1 MASSVGASS
10 PTEADIAAREPDEI
24 VQVPTEKP
32 TSPTSPMD
40 EHPLTEVPHVPEG
53 LGLVPEPSAAMSESA
68 PLVDSPEALPVP
80 TELPS
85 PATSVVEGT
94 VEVPTAPDVMELPPR
109 PELGSCEK
117 REELKAVYDPLR
129 KPRAQSGLRPF
140 EKAVERWWRASA
152 ETKKEF
158 PNGVGKQRAF
168 KNMKSK
174 PDWLSFS
181 GGVTYLM
188 QHLRKSLGRP
198 QIPELSEYL
207 NRYFKQSKRRK
218 FESMNQYI
226 VRKTEVYQRARQAL
240 ARVLPDQRA
249 SSRWDEASWRSS
261 TWQPSRRSATSWRDD
276 WSNTGQSQ
284 RDQSE
289 NNEDPWAQRRNNE
302 EEESEDFQDAAEE
315 WDAPSQWHS
324 SYQGQWH
331 NDHYGPWGTQE
342 NERWLHETPELL
354 PDFLQGWYLL
364 MDANLTSSERNLV
377 QTAVQ
382 GDFGSERIAQELRT
396 QWPEEELRDHEQ
408 GMKQASYWQDEV
420 DGEPIGGEGMT
431 IQSLQE
437 EGMNEEGLAMMA
449 DAEVQAEEAMAV
461 IERAQRTLRE
471 ARAKQ
476 HQVKMNR
483 QYYKTE
489 VEKYKSKSGP
499 IKCFRCGGNHKI
511 ANCPDRQAPRAGEAQ
526 KAESAPFVCYAR
538 DEAAMVT
545 NQDAMTTEEAVLKG
559 YGIIDGGATKTLGSV
574 HALEAVAAENFR
586 KHSDDRILEIDPEQK
601 PTFGF
606 GNSSRNQCVSTAK
619 VQIQAGDQK
628 GILQVHALEEGQG
641 PVLLSIS
648 TLRSLGAIIDF
659 EADLIVFRKLDDRRV
674 IKALR
679 SDGERE
685 GEEIFQA
692 LKELGEEPPAQ
703 WKNPELKVR
712 LMEVEEE
719 LGIDKL
725 RRSRHHQTELMT
737 WVTRLN
743 QETIPVLQKQAM
755 EKIYL
760 LTEPDGQD
768 PMGFGQHASL
778 TYAEVKSQHAG
789 YCTSAQTT
797 ASEGQHSLR
806 LGRFVKWLNMEP
818 KDQVKMPHYLAK
830 QYVKSKGETET
841 CVKAEPEPSE
851 APTSSTQALVEA
863 QHMMTKMM
871 ATMEEM
877 KGELQELRE
886 ERPRKKTEVKS
897 EELTHEKLLREIDGR
912 TQQTDGTDM
921 DQDYEFVVVIDE
933 GSRILATEKHRD
945 GYGNLKESSSIWL
958 VRGRRLIKCC
968 PEQLRPA
975 SEREELLEFL
985 GNPEEN
991 KAPWNFTRVASALGG
1006 NEMDDI
1012 TGEIPDLA
1020 TWQRDQQNL
1029 VRQNPKVSEKRL
1041 TPKEREEFREAKHK
1055 EVASWRQWG
1064 VKKGDVSGAFL
1075 QGREYPNELYCV
1087 PCPEILEAMGLGPTW
1102 ERSYKE
1108 WS

>member
-1 MASSVGASS
+1 M
-10 PTEADIAAREPDEI
+10 
-24 VQVPTEKP
+24 
-32 TSPTSPMD
+32 
-40 EHPLTEVPHVPEG
+40 
-53 LGLVPEPSAAMSESA
+53 
-68 PLVDSPEALPVP
+68 
-80 TELPS
+80 
-85 PATSVVEGT
+85 VEGISRNK
-94 VEVPTAPDVMELPPR
+94 EGVPQWSGEAASFQEYEEQALQWEQSIAYGKRYLCGPKLIQEMSGTARKFVT
-109 PELGSCEK
+109 GK
-117 REELKAVYDPLR
+117 R
-129 KPRAQSGLRPF
+129 
-140 EKAVERWWRASA
+140 
-152 ETKKEF
+152 
-158 PNGVGKQRAF
+158 
-168 KNMKSK
+168 

-396 QWPEEELRDHEQ
+396 QWPEEELRDHDQ

-679 SDGERE
+679 SQSG
-685 GEEIFQA
+685 
-692 LKELGEEPPAQ
+692 
-703 WKNPELKVR
+703 
-712 LMEVEEE
+712 
-719 LGIDKL
+719 
-725 RRSRHHQTELMT
+725 HQL
-737 WVTRLN
+737 L
-743 QETIPVLQKQAM
+743 P
-755 EKIYL
+755 
-760 LTEPDGQD
+760 LTENLYSNSVQCHSAVPSLSS
-768 PMGFGQHASL
+768 FG
-778 TYAEVKSQHAG
+778 
-789 YCTSAQTT
+789 
-797 ASEGQHSLR
+797 
-806 LGRFVKWLNMEP
+806 
-818 KDQVKMPHYLAK
+818 
-830 QYVKSKGETET
+830 
-841 CVKAEPEPSE
+841 
-851 APTSSTQALVEA
+851 
-863 QHMMTKMM
+863 
-871 ATMEEM
+871 
-877 KGELQELRE
+877 
-886 ERPRKKTEVKS
+886 
-897 EELTHEKLLREIDGR
+897 
-912 TQQTDGTDM
+912 
-921 DQDYEFVVVIDE
+921 
-933 GSRILATEKHRD
+933 
-945 GYGNLKESSSIWL
+945 
-958 VRGRRLIKCC
+958 
-968 PEQLRPA
+968 
-975 SEREELLEFL
+975 
-985 GNPEEN
+985 
-991 KAPWNFTRVASALGG
+991 
-1006 NEMDDI
+1006 
-1012 TGEIPDLA
+1012 
-1020 TWQRDQQNL
+1020 
-1029 VRQNPKVSEKRL
+1029 
-1041 TPKEREEFREAKHK
+1041 
-1055 EVASWRQWG
+1055 
-1064 VKKGDVSGAFL
+1064 
-1075 QGREYPNELYCV
+1075 
-1087 PCPEILEAMGLGPTW
+1087 
-1102 ERSYKE
+1102 
-1108 WS
+1108 